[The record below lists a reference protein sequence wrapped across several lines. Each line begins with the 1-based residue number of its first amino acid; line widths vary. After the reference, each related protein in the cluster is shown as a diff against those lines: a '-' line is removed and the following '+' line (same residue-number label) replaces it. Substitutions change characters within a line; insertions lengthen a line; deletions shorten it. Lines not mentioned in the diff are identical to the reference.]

1 MTLRKRLLTILI
13 LLLVTGGAFTIG
25 LAGFTVARTQEDE
38 ALEEPPTLFGHRET
52 LYLWYTDEALTDYL
66 SSVAVSFNDYQ
77 DKVRVIPVHTFGL
90 EYLETINQ
98 ASLLGEEVPDLYIV
112 GNDSLE
118 KAYLAGLAS
127 QIAIPEGVASMEVLP
142 MTEYFPETALLA
154 STYLKKQIAYPLY
167 FETSSFLYNKTY
179 LEDWARSRL
188 EAEADAAAG
197 EAAQEAVDN
206 GDIPEETDGDTGAA
220 DQTEEEFVIDDE
232 MLAAKIGEALPE
244 KIEDILAFAEE
255 YDAPEQV
262 ESVFKW
268 DVSDIFYNYFFVG
281 NYIDVGGATGDDKGS
296 IDIYN
301 EDAIRCMRVYQD
313 LNQFFSIDTKEISYD
328 SVLQDFIDGKI
339 VYTVATSDAL
349 ARIEEAKENG
359 EFEYEYETSV
369 LPDVS
374 NELASKS
381 LSVTQCVVINGYS
394 VHKDMANE
402 FAVYLTCLSTGDLYN
417 RTGKLPARK
426 DAVTEANVNAKAFL
440 QEYEKSVPIPKMIET
455 SNYWIEMEIAFA
467 RIWDGEDENLT
478 LKALSEQIMA
488 QIEGG
493 SYTEEYIDV
502 PEEVVFE
509 ELEEGDMSGEE

>member
-13 LLLVTGGAFTIG
+13 LLIVTGGALTIG
-25 LAGFTVARTQEDE
+25 LAGFTVERTQEGE
-38 ALEEPPTLFGHRET
+38 AEKETPTLFGHRET

-77 DKVRVIPVHTFGL
+77 DEVRVIPVHTSGL

-118 KAYLAGLAS
+118 KAYLAGLAAQVS
-127 QIAIPEGVASMEVLP
+127 VPEGVLP
-142 MTEYFPETALLA
+142 MSEYFPETALLA
-154 STYLKKQIAYPLY
+154 STYLDKQIAYPLY

-179 LEDWARSRL
+179 LDDWAKSRL
-188 EAEADAAAG
+188 EAEADTAAG

-206 GDIPEETDGDTGAA
+206 GDIPEEADGDTGAA
-220 DQTEEEFVIDDE
+220 GQTEEEFVIDEE
-232 MLAAKIGEALPE
+232 MLAAKIEEALPE

-262 ESVFKW
+262 ESIFKW

-281 NYIDVGGATGDDKGS
+281 NYIDVGGATGDDKES

-339 VYTVATSDAL
+339 VYTIATSDAL

-374 NELASKS
+374 SELASKS
-381 LSVTQCVVINGYS
+381 LSVTQCVVVNGYS
-394 VHKDMANE
+394 THKDMANE
-402 FAVYLTCLSTGDLYN
+402 FAVYLTCLNTGDLYS
-417 RTGKLPARK
+417 RTGKLPANS
-426 DAVTEANVNAKAFL
+426 DAVEEANVNARAFL
-440 QEYEKSVPIPKMIET
+440 LEYEKSVPIPKMIET

-493 SYTEEYIDV
+493 SYTEEYIYV
-502 PEEVVFE
+502 PDEVVFE
-509 ELEEGDMSGEE
+509 ELEEGDMSGEG

>member
-13 LLLVTGGAFTIG
+13 LLLVTGGALTIG
-25 LAGFTVARTQEDE
+25 VAGFTVAKTQEDE
-38 ALEEPPTLFGHRET
+38 AAKEPPTLFGHRET

-77 DKVRVIPVHTFGL
+77 DEIRVIPVHTSGL

-127 QIAIPEGVASMEVLP
+127 QVAMPEGAASMEVLP

-154 STYLKKQIAYPLY
+154 ATYREKQIAYPLY

-179 LEDWARSRL
+179 LEDWAKSRL

-206 GDIPEETDGDTGAA
+206 GDIPEEA
-220 DQTEEEFVIDDE
+220 DEDMGTEGQTEEEFVIDDE
-232 MLAAKIGEALPE
+232 MLAAKIEEALPE

-281 NYIDVGGATGDDKGS
+281 NYINVGGVTGDNKES

-301 EDAIRCMRVYQD
+301 AD
-313 LNQFFSIDTKEISYD
+313 
-328 SVLQDFIDGKI
+328 
-339 VYTVATSDAL
+339 
-349 ARIEEAKENG
+349 
-359 EFEYEYETSV
+359 
-369 LPDVS
+369 
-374 NELASKS
+374 
-381 LSVTQCVVINGYS
+381 
-394 VHKDMANE
+394 
-402 FAVYLTCLSTGDLYN
+402 
-417 RTGKLPARK
+417 
-426 DAVTEANVNAKAFL
+426 AFL
-440 QEYEKSVPIPKMIET
+440 FRQ
-455 SNYWIEMEIAFA
+455 
-467 RIWDGEDENLT
+467 
-478 LKALSEQIMA
+478 
-488 QIEGG
+488 
-493 SYTEEYIDV
+493 
-502 PEEVVFE
+502 
-509 ELEEGDMSGEE
+509 